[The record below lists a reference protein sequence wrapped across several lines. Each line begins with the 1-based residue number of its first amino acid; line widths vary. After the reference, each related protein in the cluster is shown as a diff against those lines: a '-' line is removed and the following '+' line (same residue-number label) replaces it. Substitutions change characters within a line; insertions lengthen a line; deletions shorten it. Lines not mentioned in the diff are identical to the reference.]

1 VLPLPSTSKFASV
14 VEEESVV
21 DAVVDA
27 AVDAAVVAAVVD
39 ISLTEFSVCV

>member
-21 DAVVDA
+21 VIVADVVDA
-27 AVDAAVVAAVVD
+27 AVDAVDD

>member
-27 AVDAAVVAAVVD
+27 AVAAAVAAVDD

>member
-21 DAVVDA
+21 ATVVAAAVAAAIA
-27 AVDAAVVAAVVD
+27 AVDD